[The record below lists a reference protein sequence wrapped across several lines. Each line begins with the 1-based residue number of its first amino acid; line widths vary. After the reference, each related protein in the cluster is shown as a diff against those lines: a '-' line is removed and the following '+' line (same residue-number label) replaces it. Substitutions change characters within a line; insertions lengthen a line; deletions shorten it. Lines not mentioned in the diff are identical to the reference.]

1 MITQRRTAGL
11 LGFWNRY
18 HLYNI
23 IYHRYLYYIHTHRD
37 NKILYYINNL
47 KSILYNTGGAYIP
60 PRISKI
66 GHFNGVVPLV
76 IEWTSLFYNQWLD
89 LSNSNSVIIPQLR
102 DYNIILHLQLCFF
115 FPFDIIFAILF
126 YHHLTTFDHLIPKYL
141 FWIT

>member
-1 MITQRRTAGL
+1 MREYWISRNAIAHAHIMILHEKTTSYDNATPHRRS
-11 LGFWNRY
+11 LGVLESIS
-18 HLYNI
+18 LYNI

-89 LSNSNSVIIPQLR
+89 LSNSNSVIIP
-102 DYNIILHLQLCFF
+102 
-115 FPFDIIFAILF
+115 
-126 YHHLTTFDHLIPKYL
+126 
-141 FWIT
+141 